1 MHASALFAAAVVLC
15 GSRSHSSCKD
25 VVIDIVCYRR
35 HGHNETDQPM
45 FTQPKMYTAIGAQ
58 KPTLD
63 VYTRRLID
71 EGAFTEEEIAKHK
84 EWVWGMLD
92 KAYEG
97 SKDYQAS
104 SREWLSSSWEGFP
117 SPKELATNI
126 LEHRKTGVELDTLR
140 KIGVALSDTPEGFH
154 VHKNLGR
161 ILKGRSKA
169 VEEGKNIDYSTAE
182 ALAFGSLALEG
193 NVVRVS
199 GQDVERGTFSQRH
212 AVLHDQE
219 SDERFTPLNH
229 LSKDQAFL
237 TICNSSLSE
246 YGVLG
251 FELGYSLVDPHL
263 LTIWEAQFGDFAN
276 GAQIIIDQF
285 VASGERKWL
294 QRTGLVMSLPHGYDG
309 QGPEH
314 SSARIERFLQ
324 LCDDNPY
331 VYPSEEKLAR
341 QHQDCNMQVV
351 IPSTPASVFHALR
364 RQIHRDFRKPLILC
378 FSKSL
383 LRLPAARSTIEEL
396 GPDTSFIRYLPEPHP
411 EHLDAPDKIR
421 KHVLCSGQVY
431 YALLQERDNR
441 KITDIAISRLE
452 QVAPVPYDLLTP
464 HLDTYPNADLI
475 WAQEEPQNGGALSYL
490 KPRLDTALE
499 NTEHHKGKRVKPI
512 SRPPTSSVATGLKKV
527 HQSENARIFAAL
539 FDN

>member
-1 MHASALFAAAVVLC
+1 
-15 GSRSHSSCKD
+15 
-25 VVIDIVCYRR
+25 
-35 HGHNETDQPM
+35 
-45 FTQPKMYTAIGAQ
+45 
-58 KPTLD
+58 
-63 VYTRRLID
+63 
-71 EGAFTEEEIAKHK
+71 
-84 EWVWGMLD
+84 MLD

-263 LTIWEAQFGDFAN
+263 LTIWEAQCASQYAE
-276 GAQIIIDQF
+276 AQLTRQSATLPTARRSSSTSSSPRAS
-285 VASGERKWL
+285 ASGCSAPASSCPC
-294 QRTGLVMSLPHGYDG
+294 RTATTAKGLSTRRPA
-309 QGPEH
+309 
-314 SSARIERFLQ
+314 SSASCSCASTTRGRSDAAGATTTPTSTRRRRSSRVSTRTATCRSLFPLR
-324 LCDDNPY
+324 P
-331 VYPSEEKLAR
+331 PAS
-341 QHQDCNMQVV
+341 
-351 IPSTPASVFHALR
+351 STPCV
-364 RQIHRDFRKPLILC
+364 
-378 FSKSL
+378 
-383 LRLPAARSTIEEL
+383 ARSTV
-396 GPDTSFIRYLPEPHP
+396 TVR
-411 EHLDAPDKIR
+411 A
-421 KHVLCSGQVY
+421 
-431 YALLQERDNR
+431 
-441 KITDIAISRLE
+441 
-452 QVAPVPYDLLTP
+452 
-464 HLDTYPNADLI
+464 
-475 WAQEEPQNGGALSYL
+475 
-490 KPRLDTALE
+490 
-499 NTEHHKGKRVKPI
+499 RV
-512 SRPPTSSVATGLKKV
+512 
-527 HQSENARIFAAL
+527 
-539 FDN
+539 